1 MPRRCIAAGCDT
13 TSGMGYSLH
22 SFPKDE
28 TLRRKW
34 ISAVKRQRSN
44 WDGPSSSSLLCSKH
58 FKEDCFATEGVRFRE
73 ALGVP
78 AQKRLK
84 ADAVPTVFAKTTDH
98 VAANSSSYTPCSRPL
113 SERREQR
120 SVSMYMCVVHIIIIN
135 KVFAKSKAYII
146 AYKILKYLQI
156 VSELLCATASTDTVS
171 EGMDTTD
178 SQSIVPSTS
187 DAATQVVTAKMRSV
201 HVSVRMKGRDKGKSV
216 AYL

>member
-1 MPRRCIAAGCDT
+1 MPRRCIAAGCNT
-13 TSGMGYSLH
+13 SSGMGYSLH

-58 FKEDCFATEGVRFRE
+58 FKEDCFVTEGVRFRE

-84 ADAVPTVFAKTTDH
+84 TDAVPTVFAKSTNH
-98 VAANSSSYTPCSRPL
+98 VDASSSSYTPCSRPL

-120 SVSMYMCVVHIIIIN
+120 SVS
-135 KVFAKSKAYII
+135 VF
-146 AYKILKYLQI
+146 
-156 VSELLCATASTDTVS
+156 
-171 EGMDTTD
+171 
-178 SQSIVPSTS
+178 
-187 DAATQVVTAKMRSV
+187 RV
-201 HVSVRMKGRDKGKSV
+201 HVI
-216 AYL
+216 

>member
-1 MPRRCIAAGCDT
+1 MPRRCIAAGCNT

-22 SFPKDE
+22 SFPKDETLRRKWISAVKHE

-58 FKEDCFATEGVRFRE
+58 FKEDCFATEGVQFRE

-84 ADAVPTVFAKTTDH
+84 VDAVPTVFAKRTDQ
-98 VAANSSSYTPCSRPL
+98 VDASCSSCSSSYTTCSRPL

-120 SVSMYMCVVHIIIIN
+120 SVSMYI
-135 KVFAKSKAYII
+135 
-146 AYKILKYLQI
+146 
-156 VSELLCATASTDTVS
+156 
-171 EGMDTTD
+171 
-178 SQSIVPSTS
+178 
-187 DAATQVVTAKMRSV
+187 
-201 HVSVRMKGRDKGKSV
+201 
-216 AYL
+216 

>member
-1 MPRRCIAAGCDT
+1 M
-13 TSGMGYSLH
+13 
-22 SFPKDE
+22 
-28 TLRRKW
+28 
-34 ISAVKRQRSN
+34 
-44 WDGPSSSSLLCSKH
+44 
-58 FKEDCFATEGVRFRE
+58 
-73 ALGVP
+73 
-78 AQKRLK
+78 K

-120 SVSMYMCVVHIIIIN
+120 SVSMYMCVVHISN